1 MRIGVY
7 PGTFDPP
14 TKGHLDIIVRSAS
27 LVDKLV
33 VGVATNAGK
42 GPMFSPEERC
52 DMVRQE
58 VARIAKEEPEL
69 KLEGRVDVV
78 TFDELLIEFT
88 KKQKASI
95 ICRGLRAISD
105 FEYEFQMSL
114 TNTKLNPDITTIFL
128 MPNEKFSYLNSSL
141 VRELASYDAS
151 IKEFLPGLVYKRLKK
166 KFAGR

>member
-1 MRIGVY
+1 MKKITAIY
-7 PGTFDPP
+7 PGTFDPI
-14 TKGHLDIIVRSAS
+14 TNGHLDIIERACRLFEKVIVTIA
-27 LVDKLV
+27 VNPHK
-33 VGVATNAGK
+33 T
-42 GPMFSPEERC
+42 PMFPEDERKEMITLTTAHLKNVEV
-52 DMVRQE
+52 DSYHGLLVRY
-58 VARIAKEEPEL
+58 AEE
-69 KLEGRVDVV
+69 K
-78 TFDELLIEFT
+78 
-88 KKQKASI
+88 KASVI
-95 ICRGLRAISD
+95 VRGLRAISD